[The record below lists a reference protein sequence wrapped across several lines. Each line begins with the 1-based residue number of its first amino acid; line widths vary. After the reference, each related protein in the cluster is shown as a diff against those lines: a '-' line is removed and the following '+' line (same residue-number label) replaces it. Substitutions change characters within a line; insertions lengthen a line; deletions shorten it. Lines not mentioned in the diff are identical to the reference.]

1 MEINF
6 KKLYLTIEEIAEIV
20 EEVKGYKES
29 YNREVTKVNLTVKA
43 LFDYDFGE
51 MLNTE
56 VYNFAVENKLIER
69 IEDNVSNYFVIDK
82 MVKEELSVE
91 NTLREFLENLDKK
104 LDKVM
109 KKLPEKVNLKDLS
122 ELVQKALSKNVNI

>member
-6 KKLYLTIEEIAEIV
+6 KRFYLTIEEIAEIV

-69 IEDNVSNYFVIDK
+69 IEDEVSNYFIIDK

-91 NTLREFLENLDKK
+91 NTVRNFLEGLDKK
-104 LDKVM
+104 IDKFS
-109 KKLPEKVNLKDLS
+109 KKLPEKLNMKDFS
-122 ELVQKALSKNVNI
+122 ELIQKALSKDANI

>member
-6 KKLYLTIEEIAEIV
+6 KRFYLTIEEIAEIV

-69 IEDNVSNYFVIDK
+69 IEDEVSNYFTIDK
-82 MVKEELSVE
+82 LVKEELSVE
-91 NTLREFLENLDKK
+91 NTVRNFLEGLDKK
-104 LDKVM
+104 IDKFS
-109 KKLPEKVNLKDLS
+109 KKLPEKINLKDFS
-122 ELVQKALSKNVNI
+122 ELIQKALSKDANV

>member
-6 KKLYLTIEEIAEIV
+6 KRFYLTIEEIAEIV

-69 IEDNVSNYFVIDK
+69 IEDEVSNYFIIDK

-91 NTLREFLENLDKK
+91 NTVRNFLEGLDKK
-104 LDKVM
+104 IDKFS
-109 KKLPEKVNLKDLS
+109 KKLPEKINLKDFS
-122 ELVQKALSKNVNI
+122 ELIQKALSKDANV